1 MAASTSSQHGIL
13 ALPGNIV
20 VPSGNRLLAFGRS
33 ASIFGSKHFT
43 GAIRSQLEAVGMT
56 GPQQPQLPTPRVPHC
71 LTLPNFMAIGPQHLQ
86 RTGQGASVNA
96 NEYGLTSK
104 NEVLISGIALEEGT
118 TIEQALQLLQ
128 EAYPGSSTS
137 FVAGMA
143 GSRTLAANPLV
154 AAISF
159 ADGLEAWKVLLYYV
173 KPTLPIIVFSGGSRS
188 RADQGHPLQE
198 RLYPNPPVRGGKEA
212 KEAERRSRTLRVRSA
227 VLAGADAA
235 VHMKELASAVADA
248 SAANPGNEPLQ
259 ALSTALEVRSVRR
272 VGGEAWVEL
281 TLPAAVAALLEMG
294 WLEWRGNR
302 YTFHALA
309 SGQQTEADAYAVLL
323 GPFPLAIEVA
333 VLTAWLQDLA
343 RQLKGTFHPF
353 PTGLLYEWL
362 SSREGSDYSRIKAR
376 CAIAVFKEAILL
388 AKALHFGTTTIAADS
403 GL

>member
-43 GAIRSQLEAVGMT
+43 GAIRSQLEAAGMT
-56 GPQQPQLPTPRVPHC
+56 GPQQPQLPTPP
-71 LTLPNFMAIGPQHLQ
+71 

-118 TIEQALQLLQ
+118 TIEQARQLLQ

-173 KPTLPIIVFSGGSRS
+173 KPTVPIIVFSGGSRS

-309 SGQQTEADAYAVLL
+309 GGQQTEADAYAVLL
-323 GPFPLAIEVA
+323 GPFPLAIE
-333 VLTAWLQDLA
+333 
-343 RQLKGTFHPF
+343 
-353 PTGLLYEWL
+353 
-362 SSREGSDYSRIKAR
+362 
-376 CAIAVFKEAILL
+376 
-388 AKALHFGTTTIAADS
+388 
-403 GL
+403 